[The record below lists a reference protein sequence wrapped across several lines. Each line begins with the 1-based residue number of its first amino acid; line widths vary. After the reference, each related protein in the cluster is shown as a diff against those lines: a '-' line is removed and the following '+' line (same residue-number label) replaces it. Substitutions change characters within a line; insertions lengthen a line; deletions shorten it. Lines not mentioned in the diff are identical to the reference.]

1 MNITVFVTFWLIV
14 LARTIDVPL
23 DTIRIVSVV

>member
-1 MNITVFVTFWLIV
+1 MNLTAFVTFWLIV
-14 LARTIDVPL
+14 LARTVDVSL